1 MSSLPSRF
9 ALSALAL
16 TAASGLT
23 ACNDRQSQPTTTVII
38 TPVATGNSF
47 AIDNTNGNVISFNRK
62 NSTAVV
68 SNLAVQGLASGES
81 IVGIDVRGNTATN
94 NGKLYALVN
103 TGAVYVLDPSTGFV
117 SGRVPLKAS
126 AAAPTNTMCTPAV
139 SAYTALSGTSFG
151 LDFNP
156 VPDRLRVVSDTGQN
170 LRINVDTGDV
180 TVDCAINT
188 ASPSTSNK
196 PTAVAYTNATAAT
209 TAAASTTL
217 FYVDTTTDRLL
228 TTTAPNNGTVTEVG
242 ALGVDVTAVNGF
254 DIDAA
259 DSNRAYAV
267 MTTAT
272 GSRTF
277 LYTIDLGTGT
287 ATATL
292 EFCGAGGSSGTPPVC
307 ANPGNAL
314 RGLALG
320 F

>member
-94 NGKLYALVN
+94 NNKLYVVVN
-103 TGAVYVLDPSTGFV
+103 TGALYLLDPSTGFV
-117 SGRVPLKAS
+117 SNRVALKS
-126 AAAPTNTMCTPAV
+126 NAAAPTNTCTPAV
-139 SAYTALSGTSFG
+139 SAYTALSGASFG
-151 LDFNP
+151 TDFNP
-156 VPDRLRVVSDTGQN
+156 TVDRLRVVSDTGQN

-180 TVDCAINT
+180 TVDCTINT
-188 ASPSTSNK
+188 ASPATSKN
-196 PTAVAYTNATAAT
+196 PTAVAYTNATAAAT
-209 TAAASTTL
+209 SAASTAL
-217 FYVDTTTDRLL
+217 FYIDTSTDRLL
-228 TTTAPNNGTVTEVG
+228 TTSSANSGTVTEVG

-267 MTTAT
+267 MTTST